1 MPTDSCD
8 RCRDSVSTALLR
20 DIELRVD
27 GAEVDAQA
35 VCPDCFADWIAQY
48 QERLADDG
56 PGAADE
62 PSVGAGRTDPP
73 TESVSTARDRGRG
86 DNEIREVGRLAE
98 SDDGDP
104 AADGDDP
111 EDDGRPQLR

>member
-35 VCPDCFADWIAQY
+35 VCPDCFADWIGQY
-48 QERLADDG
+48 QERLAADG
-56 PGAADE
+56 AGLAEE
-62 PSVGAGRTDPP
+62 PSVGAGRADPP
-73 TESVSTARDRGRG
+73 TESVSAARDRG
-86 DNEIREVGRLAE
+86 DNEIREVGRLAGSE
-98 SDDGDP
+98 GGEP

-111 EDDGRPQLR
+111 EDDGRSQLR